1 VNEVASTPATL
12 ATEPLATDA
21 MPPAEV
27 LLKPLHHFGRGSLL
41 LSLFLLVLV
50 LNMFFMFG
58 RQVAYGLGVTG
69 MNQPVTWGFYIVNFV
84 FFIGISHAGTLISA
98 ILRLAQAEWRRP
110 ITRMAEFITVIVLA
124 IGAVHPLLDLGRP
137 DRLLNIFSSG
147 RLQSPLLWDVTSI
160 SAYFMA
166 STVFLYLPLIPD
178 IAIIRDRGGKL
189 SWLYDIMSW
198 GYRGTER
205 QKQVLERAMTVMMI
219 IVIPIAVSVHTV
231 ISFIFA
237 MTVQPGWHS
246 TIFGPYFVAGA
257 IFSGIAALL
266 IVMIAF
272 RKAYHLE
279 NYLKPVHFSYLGK
292 LLLIMSLLWF
302 YFTFCEFLTAFYG
315 NEPQEMRVA
324 NYKFFGQYAP
334 FFWCMVVT
342 NFIIP
347 VALLASEKRRTI
359 PRILIASISVVIGMW
374 LERLNIV
381 VPSLANPRLPY
392 ATGFYIPTWTEWSL
406 FAGMAALFVLSFI
419 VISKFFPLVS
429 IWEMEEGRAHVQ
441 EVAERLTD
449 YLPPESAGLREE
461 T

>member
-1 VNEVASTPATL
+1 MFSG
-12 ATEPLATDA
+12 
-21 MPPAEV
+21 
-27 LLKPLHHFGRGSLL
+27 FLL
-41 LSLFLLVLV
+41 LLV
-50 LNMFFMFG
+50 LNMVFMFG
-58 RQVAYGLGVTG
+58 RQVLVGLGVTG

-98 ILRLAQAEWRRP
+98 ILRLAQTEWRRP
-110 ITRMAEFITVIVLA
+110 ITRMAEVITMVVLA
-124 IGAVHPLLDLGRP
+124 IGAVHPILDLGRP
-137 DRLLNIFSSG
+137 DRMLNIFTAG

-166 STVFLYLPLIPD
+166 STVYLYIPLIPD
-178 IAIIRDRGGKL
+178 IAILRDRGGRL
-189 SWLYDIMSW
+189 RWFYDLLSW
-198 GYRGTER
+198 GYQGTVR

-219 IVIPIAVSVHTV
+219 IVIPIAISVHTV

-266 IVMIAF
+266 IVMIGF

-279 NYLKPVHFSYLGK
+279 AYLKPIHFSHLGT

-302 YFTFCEFLTAFYG
+302 YFTFCEFLTAIYG
-315 NEPQEMRVA
+315 NEPHEMRVVL
-324 NYKFFGQYAP
+324 YKLTGEYAP
-334 FFWCMVVT
+334 FFWTMVVT
-342 NFIIP
+342 NFLIP
-347 VALLASEKRRTI
+347 VAMLGTKNRTI

-392 ATGFYIPTWTEWSL
+392 PTGFYIPTFTEWSL
-406 FAGMAALFVLSFI
+406 FAGMAALFVLWFI
-419 VISKFFPLVS
+419 IFSKFFPLIS
-429 IWEMEEGRAHVQ
+429 IWEIQEGREHSVK
-441 EVAERLTD
+441 EVGDRIAAYYEP
-449 YLPPESAGLREE
+449 LPPPPANRGDVRC
-461 T
+461 